1 VAGLANR
8 GRSLQS
14 GSNGAHL
21 IAFPEFRET
30 SQHGKWKGK
39 VIISQQDFKR
49 FGRQFKSPVWQS
61 PKVYSGDHYIDGLEN
76 IGLLTRKRQ
85 NYKETAGDFRTV
97 SPRDI
102 WSKVVPPL
110 TSIRFG
116 KADSTLTKLSPR
128 SDLTRTTKDTDRRL
142 YRKSVEEGVKALCR
156 RERSA
161 SDLTS

>member
-1 VAGLANR
+1 
-8 GRSLQS
+8 
-14 GSNGAHL
+14 
-21 IAFPEFRET
+21 
-30 SQHGKWKGK
+30 
-39 VIISQQDFKR
+39 
-49 FGRQFKSPVWQS
+49 VWQA
-61 PKVYSGDHYIDGLEN
+61 PPVYSGDQYVDGFEN

-85 NYKETAGDFRTV
+85 SHKETAGDFHTV
-97 SPRDI
+97 SPRDL

-128 SDLTRTTKDTDRRL
+128 SEMTRTTKDTDRRL
-142 YRKSVEEGVKALCR
+142 YRKSVEEGVSALCR